1 MNEQIQRCKQ
11 IKLRYSEQTIL
22 HNWINFFLISIAY
35 CYTILHTIG
44 CSFSLFIIKDTGQ
57 DGLALYNDFFPVSS
71 VASLQDP
78 PGIAAFP
85 LSRNITLQSCIN
97 LTTVVIQICFIFF
110 FLPTHCKINIRHLH
124 FTNCFLCLQ
133 VQHCKVVIWQKWLFK
148 FTFC

>member
-71 VASLQDP
+71 LASLQDP
-78 PGIAAFP
+78 PGIAVF
-85 LSRNITLQSCIN
+85 LLFRNNIAKLHKSDNSSYSN
-97 LTTVVIQICFIFF
+97 LLHFFF
-110 FLPTHCKINIRHLH
+110 FLPKHCKINIRHLH
-124 FTNCFLCLQ
+124 FTNCLLSFLCLE
-133 VQHCKVVIWQKWLFK
+133 I
-148 FTFC
+148 